1 VTISVFNTIGWHLSR
16 KGYNWEALVSCT
28 VVFCLFVCRCMSV
41 LQSGWHISVCL
52 VSVLPLLVFMQYMA
66 YGCYFIFTTT
76 CYCSFFVILFWNWSV
91 LCCFQNL
98 LPIASDI
105 RCADSC
111 WPVKFEGL
119 TKVTV
124 HSRRMKIC
132 FLWMRITM
140 CHVFGCLSCSL
151 CMFGVTSTEGFL
163 VKHVLHDVITTD
175 RIMLRELSANLRSP
189 ENCC

>member
-1 VTISVFNTIGWHLSR
+1 MTISVFNTIGWHLSR

-76 CYCSFFVILFWNWSV
+76 CYCSFFVILLWTWSV

-98 LPIASDI
+98 LPITSDI
-105 RCADSC
+105 WCADSC
-111 WPVKFEGL
+111 WPVKFWGL

-124 HSRRMKIC
+124 AGWKYFFCGCALQCVMFSVV
-132 FLWMRITM
+132 
-140 CHVFGCLSCSL
+140 CHVHCACL
-151 CMFGVTSTEGFL
+151 V
-163 VKHVLHDVITTD
+163 
-175 RIMLRELSANLRSP
+175 
-189 ENCC
+189 